1 MPADPDSAIASML
14 VALQTGRLS
23 TARLDTSV
31 RRVLEIKRGLGLFE
45 RRTVPLDSIARI
57 VGSKSFQDAAD
68 DIAQRSLTL
77 VRDTAGTVARLRGAR
92 SRMAGIACGGE
103 LNSYVGQRML
113 ELLRA
118 GGATVG
124 FFRLWP
130 SPGTASVDAP

>member
-1 MPADPDSAIASML
+1 AAVRAFGAGSSLLLMPADPDSAIASML
-14 VALQTGRLS
+14 AALQTGRLS

-31 RRVLEIKRGLGLFE
+31 RRVLEIERGLGLFD

-57 VGSKSFQDAAD
+57 VGSKTFQDAAD

-77 VRDTAGTVARLRGAR
+77 VRDTAGTVARLRNTR
-92 SRMAGIACGGE
+92 SRMAVIAYGDE

-118 GGATVG
+118 G
-124 FFRLWP
+124 
-130 SPGTASVDAP
+130 